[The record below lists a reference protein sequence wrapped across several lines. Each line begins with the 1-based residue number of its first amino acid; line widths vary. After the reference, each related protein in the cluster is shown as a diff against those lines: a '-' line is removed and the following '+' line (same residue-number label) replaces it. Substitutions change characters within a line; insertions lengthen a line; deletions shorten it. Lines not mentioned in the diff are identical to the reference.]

1 MIIGLT
7 GPIGAGKNEVAKIFK
22 EQKAVVID
30 VDRIAHALYV
40 PQTPLWQAL
49 VKAFGSKILKRGGEV
64 SRRRLREIVLSDR
77 KKLEELNRLV
87 HPVLKE
93 AVISEIEKQKKLGKE
108 LMVVSAALIKEI
120 GLLSEVDEV
129 WVVTAPKEKRIRRI
143 VRQRKLNRKE
153 VKAFVRAQKPEK
165 EYLKIADVVIKNDQT
180 LKKLKEKV
188 LSIIQERF
196 LKKLV

>member
-165 EYLKIADVVIKNDQT
+165 EYLEMADVVIKNDQT